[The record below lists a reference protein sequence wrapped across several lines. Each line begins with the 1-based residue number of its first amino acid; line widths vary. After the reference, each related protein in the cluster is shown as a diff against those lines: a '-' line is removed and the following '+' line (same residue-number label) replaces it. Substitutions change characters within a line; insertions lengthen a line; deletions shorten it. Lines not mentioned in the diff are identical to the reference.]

1 VQGLK
6 TLIRQEC
13 PKAVY
18 VWCHSHRLNLVIQA
32 AMSCNLEVKNVI
44 GLLQELHD
52 FFGGHRRHSI
62 LMEHQKRTSKN
73 PLQLQRAQS
82 TRWTSLPKAI
92 CTVKRIFASIL
103 SALDAIAVDSNMDVA
118 SVSGATG
125 LGKRLRDFKVIIA
138 LIFLNEVFRIW
149 GPVTRHLQGVGI
161 DLSLA
166 SSLLSA
172 GMKEMTTLREN
183 ADKAWKDIIHEAGLF
198 AMTHNIDPHLNEER
212 CRRRKRMHDE
222 MSQDESVHG
231 LDNLRTSMFLTT
243 IDAIIVQMSDR
254 FNDENRELLVQMA
267 HFSSGKLSSK
277 IGVENI
283 NILCSTYNLNAE
295 EIIAE
300 LDDFRVVYHQYQENL
315 TNPRNS
321 ARNTEQ
327 QNDYISDIQ
336 DESTDDEGAAD
347 VELEWNRNNFLQPL
361 RLLSEISNYPHLKSL
376 YKILISI
383 PSTSCSA
390 ERSLSRLRIIKN
402 RLRSSMTDSWLS
414 SLMVLASEKD
424 ILQAIDLDELINK
437 FAHQSALLKKS
448 LMLQ

>member
-1 VQGLK
+1 
-6 TLIRQEC
+6 
-13 PKAVY
+13 
-18 VWCHSHRLNLVIQA
+18 
-32 AMSCNLEVKNVI
+32 
-44 GLLQELHD
+44 
-52 FFGGHRRHSI
+52 
-62 LMEHQKRTSKN
+62 
-73 PLQLQRAQS
+73 
-82 TRWTSLPKAI
+82 
-92 CTVKRIFASIL
+92 
-103 SALDAIAVDSNMDVA
+103 
-118 SVSGATG
+118 
-125 LGKRLRDFKVIIA
+125 
-138 LIFLNEVFRIW
+138 
-149 GPVTRHLQGVGI
+149 
-161 DLSLA
+161 
-166 SSLLSA
+166 
-172 GMKEMTTLREN
+172 MTTLREN

-327 QNDYISDIQ
+327 QNDYISDIH

-347 VELEWNRNNFLQPL
+347 VQLEWNRNNFLQPL

-376 YKILISI
+376 YKILMSI

-437 FAHQSALLKKS
+437 FAHQSTLLKKS